1 MNKALKVL
9 VAIVGLFLLAACGE
23 SSVSTTSTEDGS
35 GTSDLATASLQD
47 RFEANQWELVDR
59 AGFATDQ
66 VETLVTFEVMG
77 LDDTITI
84 TLVDCGWVNIHAIEW
99 TDGGFA
105 LTESQNP
112 SGDYLTNDQDCRDD
126 IQQLLI
132 KGRSAGQFLAEIS
145 DDGTSATVTRGQRV
159 LHLVPTGPAAEP
171 EPAAPAETIVETTT
185 TSLPAGDITLPGSA
199 TEFAEFFDQTEWQ
212 IVGREGFE
220 TRPIEG
226 GVSFLTIES
235 NPVMGLSTRPCDST
249 GLVAIEWNDAGFEA
263 VMLPED
269 LGLAT
274 QGEDCRPPDNLFAL
288 LQVSSEDRGLN
299 RFEVEVVDSDKVI
312 LRRGDRTLWLVPAEP
327 LQ

>member
-1 MNKALKVL
+1 MIKGLKVL

-132 KGRSAGQFLAEIS
+132 KGRSAGQFLADIS
-145 DDGTSATVTRGQRV
+145 DDGTSATVTRGGRV

-171 EPAAPAETIVETTT
+171 EPAAPAETTPTT
-185 TSLPAGDITLPGSA
+185 
-199 TEFAEFFDQTEWQ
+199 Q
-212 IVGREGFE
+212 
-220 TRPIEG
+220 
-226 GVSFLTIES
+226 
-235 NPVMGLSTRPCDST
+235 
-249 GLVAIEWNDAGFEA
+249 EA
-263 VMLPED
+263 VESERPRRPVTFSEFDPPGDQLEISLWVDVCINEAPELDVVEDAESITVTITEITPD
-269 LGLAT
+269 L
-274 QGEDCRPPDNLFAL
+274 QPNDEGETPMVLECQSTLRAPIDGP
-288 LQVSSEDRGLN
+288 LN
-299 RFEVEVVDSDKVI
+299 GRRVI
-312 LRRGDRTLWLVPAEP
+312 DGTTGEEASVLGS
-327 LQ
+327 